1 MSNLAAQIAQT
12 VFILGASVG
21 VYSFVRAAQ
30 ADQRFN
36 SCQAWCQMRPNYA
49 GRNRSVPDFQLK
61 NMQGQMRRMSDF
73 TGKGPVVL
81 NFWTKTCQ
89 PCLEEMPELAD
100 MARILKKDGVTV
112 VTVCTDEGPEAVRD
126 TLQVVLEGQE
136 PPFEVL
142 FDPDGELVV
151 EPKFGTALFPET
163 WLIDKAG
170 IIRARIDG
178 NPGQRGMGWT
188 SSIPLEVLENMQKPG
203 SCPVDFLGGN
213 PSGKHASLCGE
224 DL

>member
-1 MSNLAAQIAQT
+1 MNLAQVAQT
-12 VFILGASVG
+12 AFILAASVG

-30 ADQRFN
+30 ADQRLN

-61 NMQGQMRRMSDF
+61 NMDGQMRRMSDF
-73 TGKGPVVL
+73 LGDGPVVL

-100 MARILKKDGVTV
+100 MARILKDEGVTV
-112 VTVCTDEGPEAVRD
+112 VTVCTDEGPDAVRD

-136 PPFEVL
+136 PPFEIL

-151 EPKFGTALFPET
+151 EPKFGTELFPET
-163 WLIDKAG
+163 WLIDETG
-170 IIRARIDG
+170 IIRARVDG

-188 SSIPLEVLENMQKPG
+188 NAISLEVLENMQRPG
-203 SCPVDFLGGN
+203 SCPVEFRAGK
-213 PSGKHASLCGE
+213 PTGKHASLCGE